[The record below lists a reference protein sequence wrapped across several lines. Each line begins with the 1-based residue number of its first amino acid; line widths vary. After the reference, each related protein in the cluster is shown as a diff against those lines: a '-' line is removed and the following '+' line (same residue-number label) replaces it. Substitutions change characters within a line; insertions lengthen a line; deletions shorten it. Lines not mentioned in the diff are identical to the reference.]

1 MNSKITIILTAHKS
15 KKLVLNHLKN
25 LYDYFKIIVIDNS
38 NDLVLKKEISQ
49 KYPNVIFRIMDNNGY
64 GAAVNY
70 AVKFVDSKYF
80 LVSNPDVVGMD
91 INNVLKFEQAASKL
105 NDKFSILGPID
116 LDLRPKKIKNI
127 YKSELIEKKRITGI
141 CMFIN
146 KKNFD
151 LIGGFDE
158 NIFLYYEDDDIC
170 KRSYRYS
177 KNYLLSSVRINH
189 IAGTSV
195 ISENIYEKN
204 KQDDLR
210 MWHFIWSK
218 FYYHKKHYGYIL
230 SLIFFLPVIIRIN
243 FRILLYKIINDQKK
257 LNKYSIRWSGLKTSI
272 FGIKSFKRI

>member
-91 INNVLKFEQAASKL
+91 VNNVLKFEQAASKL

-141 CMFIN
+141 CMFIH
-146 KKNFD
+146 KKIFD

-170 KRSYRYS
+170 KRSCRYS
-177 KNYLLSSVRINH
+177 KNYLLSSVRVHH

-210 MWHFIWSK
+210 MWHYIWSK